1 MRVVCQVALSH
12 LYSMGK
18 SIIGTGG
25 LGNDEH
31 GSRIM
36 HILNAGVLSNIAH
49 DNSVEVFGQF
59 VRGECS
65 FQQSDAPGK
74 V

>member
-1 MRVVCQVALSH
+1 
-12 LYSMGK
+12 MGK

-36 HILNAGVLSNIAH
+36 HILNAGVLSNLAH
-49 DNSVEVFGQF
+49 DNSVVVFGQF
-59 VRGECS
+59 VRGE
-65 FQQSDAPGK
+65 
-74 V
+74 